1 MEEVDDV
8 AVEEEFAEE
17 EEDYE
22 NYVFDVTPEKLTVI
36 LNEIETLSEPTREY
50 LYRQLY
56 AGAITSMEAFLS
68 STLLRVVLSTDEN
81 KRKFVEK
88 YLPYRDEQITFA
100 NIYEQMENL
109 DTKIQETL
117 RGLMYHNLGK
127 IKPIYKEVLD
137 IDLGNIGEIM
147 KAVQIRHDIV
157 HRSGKDK
164 EGNLH
169 NIKKED
175 VTSLVEKVSFLISA
189 VSTNLMVSGVIE
201 ISSAKNTTVELPW
214 ED

>member
-1 MEEVDDV
+1 
-8 AVEEEFAEE
+8 
-17 EEDYE
+17 
-22 NYVFDVTPEKLTVI
+22 
-36 LNEIETLSEPTREY
+36 
-50 LYRQLY
+50 
-56 AGAITSMEAFLS
+56 
-68 STLLRVVLSTDEN
+68 LRVVLSTDEN